1 MGTIGPLAVVMGFSP
16 FSSHVATAPITFH
29 HHSSSE
35 HHGPRTKSQGSWNT
49 DHGPSNADRGPLS
62 LKCVSIVAEL
72 RQNLGVA
79 RYRGC
84 SFNAKKVSR
93 WVSRFASKCRGFC
106 QSVAGRLELFQYSPL
121 KCDNM
126 STIATPRDSK
136 TGIKRINATPRDT
149 WGIAMF
155 CLIKRLIPKVLRD
168 RSSLFTIRDTIP
180 EFLAQNNKKNIK
192 YPSSCRDRI
201 LPYFR
206 HNWGSI
212 NLLCKSSHF

>member
-1 MGTIGPLAVVMGFSP
+1 VMGFSP

-192 YPSSCRDRI
+192 YPFRYRDHS

-212 NLLCKSSHF
+212 NLLCKSPHF

>member
-1 MGTIGPLAVVMGFSP
+1 MLQHKRPPLFNHQEARAMD
-16 FSSHVATAPITFH
+16 
-29 HHSSSE
+29 
-35 HHGPRTKSQGSWNT
+35 RGSRINW
-49 DHGPSNADRGPLS
+49 HASSNADRGPLS
-62 LKCVSIVAEL
+62 PKCVSIVSEL
-72 RQNLGVA
+72 RQDLGVA
-79 RYRGC
+79 RCRGC

-106 QSVAGRLELFQYSPL
+106 QSVAGRLELFQCSPI

-155 CLIKRLIPKVLRD
+155 CLIKRLIPMLLGD
-168 RSSLFTIRDTIP
+168 RSSIFTIRDTIP
-180 EFLAQNNKKNIK
+180 EFSAQINKKNLE
-192 YPSSCRDRI
+192 YPFRCRDHS

-212 NLLCKSSHF
+212 ILLCKSPHF